1 MIDVTFQTY
10 NRLITRVYYV
20 VIFFS
25 AELSTCIKH
34 IQQMN
39 VVQSMKTQIVTVVV
53 NVEVKYN
60 ISVLRL
66 INAHSTLTS
75 LSPPLGF
82 ELDPFIVVW

>member
-1 MIDVTFQTY
+1 M
-10 NRLITRVYYV
+10 

-25 AELSTCIKH
+25 AELSTYIKH

-66 INAHSTLTS
+66 INAHSTLTAPPPPH
-75 LSPPLGF
+75 PPLSL

>member
-1 MIDVTFQTY
+1 MWSF
-10 NRLITRVYYV
+10 
-20 VIFFS
+20 FFS
-25 AELSTCIKH
+25 AELSTYIKH